1 MNTKTMKNI
10 KIKEFKKRISNEI
23 LKILFLHLQDLH

>member
-10 KIKEFKKRISNEI
+10 KIKEIKRISNEI